1 MRLCSVLG
9 LWRGRWRRG
18 LRLVAD
24 ETGIVR
30 ENTGGETLASR
41 SSASIDLGVPVAV
54 RCGRIAVRFMEL
66 AGPDHTDDPC
76 VNSSLDMVVS
86 LQCHNLPF

>member
-1 MRLCSVLG
+1 MKLG
-9 LWRGRWRRG
+9 LLER
-18 LRLVAD
+18 
-24 ETGIVR
+24 IQ
-30 ENTGGETLASR
+30 GGKTLASR